1 VHEINLLR
9 MMLLEISPLILML
22 WVAFRLENLRGRL
35 VKVEKKLGIP
45 AEEVI
50 AKEELIKEIVRV
62 SSIPKMDNP
71 TKF

>member
-1 VHEINLLR
+1 
-9 MMLLEISPLILML
+9 MMLLKNDTQIRMHWGEL
-22 WVAFRLENLRGRL
+22 RQENKRGRL